1 MVATERAEA
10 RDGRRTWRCCS
21 FESHSWLGGLCVAA
35 GFEWPLRLTR
45 RPHACR
51 PAKMRANRTIGI
63 PIAPDSNRKSH
74 IIRLQLPLPPPA
86 RLKASHRSCMQYT
99 LAGESVVNKYNYI
112 GARRKAQGE
121 SLSDLVLGQQHVGDA
136 AADLV
141 DVLAVGADHLA
152 FDDVD
157 LSEASSKEFLA
168 RSKSKRQQSV
178 L

>member
-1 MVATERAEA
+1 VHAIHS
-10 RDGRRTWRCCS
+10 GREKCG
-21 FESHSWLGGLCVAA
+21 EQV
-35 GFEWPLRLTR
+35 
-45 RPHACR
+45 
-51 PAKMRANRTIGI
+51 
-63 PIAPDSNRKSH
+63 
-74 IIRLQLPLPPPA
+74 QL
-86 RLKASHRSCMQYT
+86 H
-99 LAGESVVNKYNYI
+99 
-112 GARRKAQGE
+112 RRKAQGE
-121 SLSDLVLGQQHVGDA
+121 SLADLVLGQQHVGDA